1 MIYCNLL
8 KLSLSCTFYDQK
20 CVQFSLT
27 SFGALRY
34 DCVIKSSEMFGF
46 LPPVRS
52 SVTRD
57 ISNLYIKDY

>member
-1 MIYCNLL
+1 MIYCSLL
-8 KLSLSCTFYDQK
+8 KLSLSCTFYEKK

-27 SFGALRY
+27 SFGTLKY

-52 SVTRD
+52 SVTSH